1 MILFGIVLLFMAS
14 YFSNKVYKIAAFE
27 RIAAILLPITVGSI
41 VAGLFE
47 NSEISFGV
55 VIGSNIIYLL
65 VVTGINMMID
75 NEYKSDGNFIVNL
88 NYGIIMMI
96 IILFLSGD
104 YLLQSSV
111 KFNYI
116 SKYDGIIIILLNMI
130 FTLYTGY
137 GYIKENINKFIQKIK
152 NVVKND
158 KKEILLVVLNI
169 ICNIIGT
176 SVIVKSV
183 IMYSGGIKIRQNII
197 GVCILPIV
205 INIPNIIS
213 TIIFNIGE
221 VKKEYK
227 KEIQKDNNIK
237 NISDKYIMA
246 CILSTLGL
254 GISSII
260 NNIHITIYNI
270 YDLIY
275 ICVSY
280 IIVWGLCKLRK
291 IKTKSIG
298 CIMVSIF
305 LVYMINVCIR

>member
-1 MILFGIVLLFMAS
+1 MILFGMVLLFMAS

-47 NSEISFGV
+47 NSEISFGI

-65 VVTGINMMID
+65 VVTGINMMTD
-75 NEYKSDGNFIVNL
+75 NENERDNNLIVTL

-104 YLLQSSV
+104 YLLQSYV
-111 KFNYI
+111 KINYI
-116 SKYDGIIIILLNMI
+116 SKFDGIIIILLNII
-130 FTLYTGY
+130 FILYTGY
-137 GYIKENINKFIQKIK
+137 GYIKENINKLIQKIK

-158 KKEILLVVLNI
+158 KKEILFVALNI

-176 SVIVKSV
+176 SVIVKRV
-183 IMYSGGIKIRQNII
+183 IMYSGGIKIKQNII
-197 GVCILPIV
+197 GLCILPVV
-205 INIPNIIS
+205 INVPNIIS
-213 TIIFNIGE
+213 IIKYNIS
-221 VKKEYK
+221 KENKEDK
-227 KEIQKDNNIK
+227 KEIQRENNKK
-237 NISDKYIMA
+237 NISHKYIMA
-246 CILSTLGL
+246 CILSALGL

-270 YDLIY
+270 YDLIF
-275 ICVSY
+275 ICISY
-280 IIVWGLCKLRK
+280 IIVWGLCKFRK